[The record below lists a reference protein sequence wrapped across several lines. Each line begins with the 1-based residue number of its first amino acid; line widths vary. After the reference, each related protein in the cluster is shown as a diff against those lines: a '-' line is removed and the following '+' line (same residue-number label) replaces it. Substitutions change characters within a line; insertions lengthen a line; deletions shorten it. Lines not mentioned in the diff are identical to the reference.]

1 VLKYFNPLRGNMH
14 PLNYF
19 TLSNARLFYSVLCH
33 TILLIK
39 GRVLALDGLI
49 MNVNCTLFILNMF
62 SNCHVIVSPEQYVLK
77 HGYPAYI
84 TSVGWLG
91 YNQDKI
97 RNLCQKALAE
107 GWTRYWYIMYTT

>member
-1 VLKYFNPLRGNMH
+1 MGSCK
-14 PLNYF
+14 
-19 TLSNARLFYSVLCH
+19 
-33 TILLIK
+33 
-39 GRVLALDGLI
+39 I

-62 SNCHVIVSPEQYVLK
+62 SNCHVIVFLEQYVLK

-97 RNLCQKALAE
+97 QNLCQKALAE
-107 GWTRYWYIMYTT
+107 GWTRY